1 MAGALG
7 GGWPS
12 PQADS
17 FRAAKVMGRSK
28 AQRQLWN
35 TEGVGGVTLCSVG
48 GEMVG
53 WMG

>member
-7 GGWPS
+7 RGWPS

-28 AQRQLWN
+28 APRQLWN
-35 TEGVGGVTLCSVG
+35 TEGVGGVTLRSVG